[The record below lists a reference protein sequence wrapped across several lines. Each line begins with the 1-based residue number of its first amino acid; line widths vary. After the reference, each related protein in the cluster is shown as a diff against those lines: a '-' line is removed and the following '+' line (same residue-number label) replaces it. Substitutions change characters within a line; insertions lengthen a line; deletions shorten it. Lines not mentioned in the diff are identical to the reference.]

1 MKHCPRCKQDKPF
14 EMFYKNKS
22 KKDGYQGFCKEC
34 KKKIDND
41 QYANNPKRKMAINE
55 RSERIRTFHR
65 LLMRRYKRM
74 KGCLLCNEKEPVA
87 LDLHHLD
94 PEQKDM
100 SPAEMVSFNSERFKA
115 EIRKC
120 VVLCANCHRKV
131 HAGILRI

>member
-1 MKHCPRCKQDKPF
+1 
-14 EMFYKNKS
+14 
-22 KKDGYQGFCKEC
+22 
-34 KKKIDND
+34 
-41 QYANNPKRKMAINE
+41 
-55 RSERIRTFHR
+55 
-65 LLMRRYKRM
+65 M